1 MNECFFI
8 LVVHSFIH
16 SFVRSLFFLLLLLLL
31 QIIASMST
39 ARNALVHE
47 PFATDFHGRRALF
60 QSPPVDDG
68 IVIRIGRPDDAV
80 LHRGLDDA
88 RRFLR
93 TRGCAQK
100 RVVVENV
107 LTLQLALELRLVQ
120 TRRVFEVGH
129 HPAARRSRRVERVR
143 LRVAFTSYRIV
154 SSVNRNLQINIQRA
168 RACVILETGRAIG
181 GAAHQPADWNAPR
194 SSGRRDN
201 PLFSLS
207 LRERRTR
214 ERNPPRKRNTNANAK
229 RKRSFTPRINPHR
242 VGTLFNRVRT
252 KNTQVVTPK
261 HSSRVHQRSIR
272 IDSFPS
278 HRIRR
283 LPRVAS
289 LRTLTTRL
297 TVSLAHL
304 RSISLVVVRRPSAAH

>member
-1 MNECFFI
+1 
-8 LVVHSFIH
+8 
-16 SFVRSLFFLLLLLLL
+16 
-31 QIIASMST
+31 MST

-143 LRVAFTSYRIV
+143 LCVAFRSYRIV
-154 SSVNRNLQINIQRA
+154 SSVNRNLEINI
-168 RACVILETGRAIG
+168 
-181 GAAHQPADWNAPR
+181 AHQPADWNAPR
-194 SSGRRDN
+194 SSGRDN

-207 LRERRTR
+207 LSEREEQEKETR
-214 ERNPPRKRNTNANAK
+214 HGKRNANAGK
-229 RKRSFTPRINPHR
+229 RKRSFTPRIKSHR
-242 VGTLFNRVRT
+242 VETLFNLVRRT
-252 KNTQVVTPK
+252 HRLSPRLESINVR
-261 HSSRVHQRSIR
+261 SESIR
-272 IDSFPS
+272 F
-278 HRIRR
+278 
-283 LPRVAS
+283 PRVAS
-289 LRTLTTRL
+289 RRVAFHASRRLLRTLTTRL

-304 RSISLVVVRRPSAAH
+304 RSISLVVVVRRPSAVH